1 MEVEENDDF
10 IFKKSIENASY
21 RRQTKSYCKRTIL
34 LLRII
39 QGYDLS
45 KFVITKVDY
54 SQSNSIVVQLQYK
67 IYMNTTLSHVKQCHV
82 QFYLSEN

>member
-1 MEVEENDDF
+1 MRTM
-10 IFKKSIENASY
+10 KSLASY
-21 RRQTKSYCKRTIL
+21 RRQINKKWTIL

-39 QGYDLS
+39 QGYDFS

-67 IYMNTTLSHVKQCHV
+67 IYMNTTLSHATQCHV
-82 QFYLSEN
+82 LLYLSENGEIF